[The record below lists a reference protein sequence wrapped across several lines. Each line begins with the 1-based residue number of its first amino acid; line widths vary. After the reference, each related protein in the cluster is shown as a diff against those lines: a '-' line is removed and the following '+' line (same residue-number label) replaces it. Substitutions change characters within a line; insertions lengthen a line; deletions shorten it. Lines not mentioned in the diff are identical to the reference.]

1 MKALLYCK
9 NHKEFLKIVN
19 TISADNILKQLN
31 KDIDFEWAISKN
43 VNEEAIKYN
52 LDGSVYDFQ
61 FIVEDNKLRLLSS
74 SRPGH
79 NLVLDGDG
87 VVVGITQ
94 TDYHK
99 EPTEDDLRIYWTYT
113 GVGQSESYAQFVM
126 ILKALIGF
134 YFTKNKGLQ
143 ALTYKVNIN
152 SVNKVVNFNSLIKI
166 ADTAKT
172 YLLSIVKS
180 KDSDFKPEIKAIFRS
195 NLFNTVLAKYMQ
207 DDTELDYYAWANL
220 YLACLEAVD
229 ATTQSKD
236 IVGEI
241 NTIQTGKEIAQ
252 FLEERVKTLILNGSF
267 DSEVRGTVV
276 VPDNTEEAVQ

>member
-9 NHKEFLKIVN
+9 DHKSFLKIVN
-19 TISADNILKQLN
+19 TISADNTLKQLN
-31 KDIDFEWAISKN
+31 RDMDFEWVISKN
-43 VNEEAIKYN
+43 IDEEAII
-52 LDGSVYDFQ
+52 DQVDSVYDFQ
-61 FIVEDNKLRLLSS
+61 FIVEDNKLRLLTAKNA
-74 SRPGH
+74 H
-79 NLVLDGDG
+79 NSISDGDSI
-87 VVVGITQ
+87 VVGITQ
-94 TDYHK
+94 TDTYK

-113 GVGQSESYAQFVM
+113 GIGQSESYNQFVLV
-126 ILKALIGF
+126 LKALIGF

-143 ALTYKVNIN
+143 FLTDKVSINTSTKIVNFRALTLV
-152 SVNKVVNFNSLIKI
+152 

-172 YLLSIVKS
+172 YLLSLVKS
-180 KDSDFKPEIKAIFRS
+180 KDSKFKPEIKAIFRS

-229 ATTQSKD
+229 HNTVSKD

-241 NTIQTGKEIAQ
+241 NMIQTGKEIAQ
-252 FLEERVKTLILNGSF
+252 FLEEYVKILILNGSF